1 MEIIDL
7 FQTPELLPDNIK
19 AILDKYA
26 TDDNDYTNCQNML
39 AEMEAEGYTFE
50 FGLDAVPF
58 NLRISENQ
66 PVKVKAKFVYTK
78 EFKEVTAVFID
89 EKNPQFPDCYS
100 HVGQHSVCS
109 IDWVNSQAKATK
121 KQYQP
126 LLSEL
131 QSIGYEVEI
140 IND

>member
-1 MEIIDL
+1 M
-7 FQTPELLPDNIK
+7 TK
-19 AILDKYA
+19 TK
-26 TDDNDYTNCQNML
+26 
-39 AEMEAEGYTFE
+39 
-50 FGLDAVPF
+50 
-58 NLRISENQ
+58 
-66 PVKVKAKFVYTK
+66 VKVKFVYTK
-78 EFKEVTAVFID
+78 EWKEVTAVFID

-100 HVGQHSVCS
+100 NVGQHSVCS

-126 LLSEL
+126 LLKEL